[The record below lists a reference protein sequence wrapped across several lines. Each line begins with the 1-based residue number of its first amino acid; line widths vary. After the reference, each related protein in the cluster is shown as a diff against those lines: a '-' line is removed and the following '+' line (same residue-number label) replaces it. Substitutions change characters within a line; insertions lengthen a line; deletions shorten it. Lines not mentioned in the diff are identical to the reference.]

1 MKKKMIKMLLG
12 KFLIFLLIQRILEE
26 NMNLLGS
33 KYSFEDYARFYD
45 EHFAPMQIPEE
56 LRLDDGTV
64 IRGEDEVEISEEDR
78 RSDEEEEQQEEEEDD
93 FPFGF

>member
-1 MKKKMIKMLLG
+1 MNFG
-12 KFLIFLLIQRILEE
+12 KFHTFQLILLILEE